1 MNQNIPPDAPEDG
14 YGRYPE
20 DNNPYFANRAT
31 VQAPDLDAGGPAL
44 RNEENQ
50 RLNRKA
56 LLFLGGIILLL
67 LIMGA
72 WLYASVMNRNK
83 QEDAPVREEIVS
95 IPDAQAP
102 ASDPMFPD
110 EPASQPIDVAPMP
123 MEPLPPMPPPPDYS
137 SDGGRQPRTQSP
149 QPTGPTLM
157 ERRMLDGDTPS
168 GTPQNPADQQAALM
182 ERMLAAAS
190 GNNQQPVP
198 QAEPVPA
205 TAAQY
210 IRNPDVLM
218 VRGTYLRCIL
228 ETRIVTDIAGYT
240 SCILTE
246 PVYSINGRSLLLPK
260 GSKLLGQYQL
270 QSKPIPRVAVIWD
283 RITTPNGIDVTM
295 QSPGI
300 DNLGGAGHPGDMDA
314 HWPSRI
320 ASAMLISLISDVFKY
335 AAAKHG
341 EGATVTYPSGVSV
354 EQPFESNTA
363 QAVQDLAEQAI
374 EQSANRP
381 VTVTINQGTMLTV
394 YVSQDVDFTRV
405 IANR

>member
-1 MNQNIPPDAPEDG
+1 M
-14 YGRYPE
+14 
-20 DNNPYFANRAT
+20 
-31 VQAPDLDAGGPAL
+31 
-44 RNEENQ
+44 
-50 RLNRKA
+50 
-56 LLFLGGIILLL
+56 
-67 LIMGA
+67 
-72 WLYASVMNRNK
+72 
-83 QEDAPVREEIVS
+83 
-95 IPDAQAP
+95 
-102 ASDPMFPD
+102 
-110 EPASQPIDVAPMP
+110 
-123 MEPLPPMPPPPDYS
+123 
-137 SDGGRQPRTQSP
+137 
-149 QPTGPTLM
+149 
-157 ERRMLDGDTPS
+157 
-168 GTPQNPADQQAALM
+168 M

-190 GNNQQPVP
+190 GNNQPAP
-198 QAEPVPA
+198 EAEPVPA

-381 VTVTINQGTMLTV
+381 VTVTINQGTMLSV
-394 YVSQDVDFTRV
+394 YVSQDVDFSRV

>member
-31 VQAPDLDAGGPAL
+31 VQAPDLDASGPAL

-72 WLYASVMNRNK
+72 WLYASVMSRNK
-83 QEDAPVREEIVS
+83 EEAAPVREEVVS
-95 IPDAQAP
+95 IPDAPQPDAP
-102 ASDPMFPD
+102 DPMFPD
-110 EPASQPIDVAPMP
+110 EPASEPIDVAPMP
-123 MEPLPPMPPPPDYS
+123 MEPLPPPLSYGSSSPQSQPMPA
-137 SDGGRQPRTQSP
+137 

-157 ERRMLDGDTPS
+157 ERRMLDEANASAAGTQDDTAAQRTEFMERMIAAAN
-168 GTPQNPADQQAALM
+168 GQQAAP
-182 ERMLAAAS
+182 E
-190 GNNQQPVP
+190 
-198 QAEPVPA
+198 AEPVPA

-210 IRNPDVLM
+210 IRNPNALM

-240 SCILTE
+240 SCVLTE

-341 EGATVTYPSGVSV
+341 EGTTVTYPSGVSV

>member
-31 VQAPDLDAGGPAL
+31 VQAPDLDASGPAL

-83 QEDAPVREEIVS
+83 DEAAPVREEVVS
-95 IPDAQAP
+95 IPDAPQPGAP
-102 ASDPMFPD
+102 DPMFPA
-110 EPASQPIDVAPMP
+110 EEEAEAPPIDLAPMP
-123 MEPLPPMPPPPDYS
+123 PSASAPPPSNY
-137 SDGGRQPRTQSP
+137 GGRLQQEPVATQPA
-149 QPTGPTLM
+149 GPTLM
-157 ERRMLDGDTPS
+157 ERRMLNADA
-168 GTPQNPADQQAALM
+168 PAAADDPNAAAAQQTALM
-182 ERMLAAAS
+182 ERVLAAAN
-190 GNNQQPVP
+190 GNNQPAP
-198 QAEPVPA
+198 EAEPVPA

-228 ETRIVTDIAGYT
+228 ETRIITDIPGYT
-240 SCILTE
+240 SCVLTE

-260 GSKLLGQYQL
+260 GSKLLGRYQT
-270 QSKPIPRVAVIWD
+270 QAKPIPRVAVVWD

-341 EGATVTYPSGVSV
+341 EGTTVTYPSGVSV

>member
-31 VQAPDLDAGGPAL
+31 VQAPDLDASGPAL

-83 QEDAPVREEIVS
+83 EEAAPVREEVVS
-95 IPDAQAP
+95 IPDAPQPDAP
-102 ASDPMFPD
+102 DPMFPD
-110 EPASQPIDVAPMP
+110 EPASEPIDVAPMP
-123 MEPLPPMPPPPDYS
+123 MEPLPPPS
-137 SDGGRQPRTQSP
+137 SYGSSSPQSQSTP
-149 QPTGPTLM
+149 AQPTGPTLM
-157 ERRMLDGDTPS
+157 ERRMLDEANASAAGTQDDTAAQRTEFMERMIAAAN
-168 GTPQNPADQQAALM
+168 GQQAAP
-182 ERMLAAAS
+182 E
-190 GNNQQPVP
+190 
-198 QAEPVPA
+198 AEPVPA

-210 IRNPDVLM
+210 IRNPNALM

-240 SCILTE
+240 SCVLTE

-341 EGATVTYPSGVSV
+341 EGTTVTYPSGVSV

-363 QAVQDLAEQAI
+363 QTVQDLAEQAI

-381 VTVTINQGTMLTV
+381 ATVTINQGTMLTV
-394 YVSQDVDFTRV
+394 YVSQDVDFSRV

>member
-1 MNQNIPPDAPEDG
+1 MNQNIPPNAPDDG
-14 YGRYPE
+14 QYERYP
-20 DNNPYFANRAT
+20 DDNNNPYFANRTA
-31 VQAPDLDAGGPAL
+31 QQPPDLDAAGPQL
-44 RNEENQ
+44 RDEEAQ

-72 WLYASVMNRNK
+72 WLYASVMGRNK
-83 QEDAPVREEIVS
+83 EDEKPVREEVVS
-95 IPDAQAP
+95 IPTAP
-102 ASDPMFPD
+102 VPNAPDPMFPD
-110 EPASQPIDVAPMP
+110 EPIAEPIDMAPMP
-123 MEPLPPMPPPPDYS
+123 MDPLPPPPPAYS
-137 SDGGRQPRTQSP
+137 GGAVQPAGPP

-157 ERRMLDGDTPS
+157 ERRMLDG
-168 GTPQNPADQQAALM
+168 AAAQGSQDPFAQRAEMM
-182 ERMLAAAS
+182 ERVMAAAT
-190 GNNQQPVP
+190 GNNQPAPEAQPVP
-198 QAEPVPA
+198 T

-228 ETRIVTDIAGYT
+228 ETRIITDIPGYT
-240 SCILTE
+240 SCVLTE

-260 GSKLLGQYQL
+260 GSKLLGRYQTEA
-270 QSKPIPRVAVIWD
+270 KPIPRVAVVWD
-283 RITTPNGIDVTM
+283 RITTPTGIDVTM

-300 DNLGGAGHPGDMDA
+300 DNMGGAGHPGDLDA

-320 ASAMLISLISDVFKY
+320 ASAMLISLISDAFKY

-341 EGATVTYPSGVSV
+341 EGATVTYPNGMTV

-363 QAVQDLAEQAI
+363 QTVQDLAEQAI

-381 VTVTINQGTMLTV
+381 VTVTINQGSMLTV
-394 YVSQDVDFTRV
+394 YVSQDVDFSRV
-405 IANR
+405 ISARR